1 MHLFSE
7 LINTLNFL
15 DEAQK
20 DLATVNTNPFDE
32 PDVTELNPF
41 GDPDSEG
48 NMFIYTLILHGSNSS

>member
-1 MHLFSE
+1 MNFVHAFISE

-15 DEAQK
+15 DDSQK

-48 NMFIYTLILHGSNSS
+48 NMFVYTLPLQ